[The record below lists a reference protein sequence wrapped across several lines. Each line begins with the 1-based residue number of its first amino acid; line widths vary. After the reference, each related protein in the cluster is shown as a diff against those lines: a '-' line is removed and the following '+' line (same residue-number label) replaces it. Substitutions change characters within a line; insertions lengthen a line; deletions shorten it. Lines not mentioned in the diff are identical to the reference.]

1 MSVSSRL
8 YINILEWR
16 YNVNEIKIFENS
28 TFGKVRTV
36 EMNGELYF
44 VGKDVTRILGYEN
57 QNRDITRHVDVEDRI
72 MLDTETQYQ
81 NGIEFDYKL
90 LGQRGGWLINES
102 GLYSLILS
110 SKLPKAKEFKRW
122 VTSEILPSI
131 RRHGA
136 YMTDDILAKTIE
148 NPDFLINL
156 LNDMK
161 KEKEKRKALEE
172 KVQQD
177 KPKVLFAECV
187 EASNT
192 SILVGDLAK
201 LLKQNGVEIGQKRL
215 FAWLRDNGYLMKSNS
230 GSYNMP
236 TQRSMEMGLFE
247 VKEHVINN
255 PDGSIRVTKTPKVT
269 GKGQRYFVNKFLGN
283 KEEM

>member
-1 MSVSSRL
+1 M
-8 YINILEWR
+8 E
-16 YNVNEIKIFENS
+16 EIKIFENS

-36 EMNGELYF
+36 ELNGEPYF
-44 VGKDVTRILGYEN
+44 VGKDVAEILGYSN
-57 QNRDITRHVDVEDRI
+57 VNKAIQMHVDDEDKRT
-72 MLDTETQYQ
+72 LHFKGFSHFGTSLW
-81 NGIEFDYKL
+81 NGNDFSNKTI
-90 LGQRGGWLINES
+90 INES

-148 NPDFLINL
+148 NPDFLISL

-161 KEKEKRKALEE
+161 QEKEKRKALEE

-187 EASNT
+187 EASKT

-215 FAWLRDNGYLMKSNS
+215 FAWLRDNGYLMRGNS
-230 GSYNMP
+230 GSYNLP